1 MTVAERLS
9 PILGNLAENAAAVGR
24 ETEKRIG
31 HLSELAYAT
40 AEQLAAAGETSSPFT
55 FFPAAS
61 ALLAALPAPPSASA
75 FLTDADRAHLSLLL
89 LGEAEKRLGRRLT
102 PFDFADGA
110 VPPPARSRTVYVK
123 NPHAE
128 TAYRRFVAYLASPTA
143 VYRDS
148 FRELFDDV
156 ENGYAEYAVL
166 PLFSDG
172 VRIAS
177 VARMIEE
184 YGHAIVAVTTVPT
197 GEGEAVFAL
206 LSRRSVRLFPP
217 TLYFFCSSL
226 RDVGAAGLLTALP
239 ILGLALEAMD
249 PLPPSPGRS
258 RTLFGVAVRGEERAF
273 VSLLVYLSLFLPGYL
288 GGGFYF
294 ELD

>member
-1 MTVAERLS
+1 MILGERLS

-24 ETEKRIG
+24 EVEKRTG
-31 HLSELAYAT
+31 HLSELAYAM
-40 AEQLAAAGETSSPFT
+40 AAQLEKEGEVSSPFT

-61 ALLAALPAPPSASA
+61 ARLSDVPASLLS
-75 FLTDADRAHLSLLL
+75 DADRARLALLL
-89 LGEAEKRLGRRLT
+89 LGEAEGRLGRRFTL
-102 PFDFADGA
+102 FDFADGA
-110 VPPPARSRTVYVK
+110 VLPPERSRTVYIE

-128 TAYRRFVAYLASPTA
+128 EAYRRFAAHLPSPA
-143 VYRDS
+143 PLPREG

-177 VARMIEE
+177 VSRRIEE

-217 TLYFFCSSL
+217 TLYFFSSSL
-226 RDVGAAGLLTALP
+226 EGVGVAGLLTALP
-239 ILGLALEAMD
+239 ILGLTLETVD

-258 RTLFGVAVRGEERAF
+258 RPLFGVTVRGEERAF
-273 VSLLVYLSLFLPGYL
+273 VLLLAYLSLFLPGYL